1 VYANNLTYSCPMLKW
16 LYGEVRS
23 WPHFAVDLSEVN
35 ATKKTDND
43 KHRRINEPSKSS
55 VVSSSIIKTTL
66 DIVTQG
72 YAEFLGGF
80 KGVIE
85 IDGDRCG

>member
-1 VYANNLTYSCPMLKW
+1 MVRFDPGHISLLIYQKSMLQ
-16 LYGEVRS
+16 
-23 WPHFAVDLSEVN
+23 
-35 ATKKTDND
+35 KKTDNN